1 MKIFN
6 RIAMILLLAGLF
18 VLGIYMIVYAFE
30 LFGYRLGSLPF
41 SGFSDG
47 LQGFASDVEQGS
59 LAVIPLILLVLLV
72 FLGLLLLLAELKP
85 PAPSRVRMGNG
96 TYTTRRVV
104 EDEVS
109 AVADEVPGV
118 LGSSVNAKAQ
128 RRPGALV
135 DLEGRVRRGDDV
147 GPIKSGLRSRV
158 QEHLSRRGLPVSKL
172 NVKLV
177 EADPRQTKARVQ

>member
-1 MKIFN
+1 
-6 RIAMILLLAGLF
+6 MILLLAGLF
-18 VLGIYMIVYAFE
+18 VLGVYMVVYAFE
-30 LFGYRLGSLPF
+30 LFGYSLGSLPF

-47 LQGFASDVEQGS
+47 LQGFANDVEQNS
-59 LAVIPLILLVLLV
+59 LSVIAMIILVLLV
-72 FLGLLLLLAELKP
+72 FLGLFLLIAELKP

-104 EDEVS
+104 EEEVS

-128 RRPGALV
+128 RRPGAQV
-135 DLEGRVRRGDDV
+135 DVEGRVRRGDDV
-147 GPIKSGLRSRV
+147 GSIRSGLRSTV
-158 QEHLSRRGLPVSKL
+158 QEHLSSRGVPVSKL

-177 EADPRQTKARVQ
+177 EADPRQTKTRVQ

>member
-1 MKIFN
+1 MRIFN
-6 RIAMILLLAGLF
+6 RIVMILLLAGLF
-18 VLGIYMIVYAFE
+18 VLGIYMVVYAFE
-30 LFGYRLGSLPF
+30 LFDYSLGSLPF
-41 SGFSDG
+41 SGISNG
-47 LQGFASDVEQGS
+47 LQGFANDVEQGS
-59 LAVIPLILLVLLV
+59 LAVIPLVILVLLV
-72 FLGLLLLLAELKP
+72 LLGLLLLIAELQP

-118 LGSSVNAKAQ
+118 LGSSVSAKAQ
-128 RRPGALV
+128 RRPGAQV
-135 DLEGRVRRGDDV
+135 DLEGRVRHGDDV
-147 GPIKSGLRSRV
+147 GPIKSSLRSRV

-177 EADPRQTKARVQ
+177 EADPRQTKTRVQ

>member
-6 RIAMILLLAGLF
+6 RIVIIALLAGLF
-18 VLGIYMIVYAFE
+18 VLGVYMVVYAFE
-30 LFGYRLGSLPF
+30 LFDYSLGSLPLSSF
-41 SGFSDG
+41 SNG
-47 LQGFASDVEQGS
+47 LQDFVTGVEQGNLS
-59 LAVIPLILLVLLV
+59 VIALILLVLLA
-72 FLGLLLLLAELKP
+72 FLGLLLFIAELQR

-104 EDEVS
+104 EEEVS

-128 RRPGALV
+128 RKPGALV

-177 EADPRQTKARVQ
+177 EADPRQTKTRVQ

>member
-1 MKIFN
+1 MRIFN
-6 RIAMILLLAGLF
+6 RIVMTLLLAGLF
-18 VLGIYMIVYAFE
+18 VLGIYMVVYAFE
-30 LFGYRLGSLPF
+30 LFGYSLDSLPF
-41 SGFSDG
+41 SGFADG
-47 LQGFASDVEQGS
+47 LQGFVNDVERGN
-59 LAVIPLILLVLLV
+59 LAVIPLIILVLLV
-72 FLGLLLLLAELKP
+72 FLGLLLLIAELQP

-128 RRPGALV
+128 RRPGAQV

-147 GPIKSGLRSRV
+147 GPIKSNLRSRV
-158 QEHLSRRGLPVSKL
+158 QEHLSRRGVPVSKL

-177 EADPRQTKARVQ
+177 EADPRQTKTRVQ